1 MDSMQL
7 YLTGRHQARNNL
19 LAMVYMRHRNRGLYL
34 EYGILRNLR
43 ISNSVYNQRPICGA
57 NTLPTNRNWQSNL
70 AMYSSRK
77 SLHLSVKL
85 THSFSLLIQ
94 RRGEERELS
103 VEH

>member
-7 YLTGRHQARNNL
+7 YPMGRRQAQNSL
-19 LAMVYMRHRNRGLYL
+19 LIAVYTTHRNRGLYL
-34 EYGILRNLR
+34 AYDRLRNLH
-43 ISNSVYNQRPICGA
+43 ISNLIYNQRPICGA

-77 SLHLSVKL
+77 SLRLSVKL